1 MSNPLFSTYSQGENR
16 VTSSILAVFERLS
29 FVLVE
34 QILQELC
41 QEPEF
46 PLLSFLNQPA
56 GKSSTPDGR
65 IRASFAYW
73 IETKITPNAIRTDQI
88 RRHLTA
94 LDAET
99 GVERQRLLVLTPDS
113 KMPSS
118 LAALGDERV
127 AWASFDNLL
136 AVIQEIVEP
145 DEGGFLSN
153 RVIPSEYEQGMLR
166 ELARFL
172 YSEGLVDRSADRVV
186 VVAARI
192 ALETYLKHSVYI
204 CQPGRTFKP
213 CVRLAFYTNS
223 KIYHKVPKIL

>member
-1 MSNPLFSTYSQGENR
+1 MSNPLFSTYSQGETR

-73 IETKITPNAIRTDQI
+73 IETKITSNAIHTDQI

-136 AVIQEIVEP
+136 AAIREIVEP

-172 YSEGLVDRSADRVV
+172 LKRHRKPHPSLFELVFFISCPFQGMMNTPSCLTQPVLHWIRQNCPSA
-186 VVAARI
+186 
-192 ALETYLKHSVYI
+192 
-204 CQPGRTFKP
+204 
-213 CVRLAFYTNS
+213 
-223 KIYHKVPKIL
+223 